1 MSNYSFSP
9 VFSTSQ
15 YSWPPFQE
23 ICGGALCVPPQ
34 YSWTP
39 SHFSGGGTRCVPYLN
54 IPDLH
59 LTRVLVAP
67 AVFLILIFL
76 TAISW
81 EWWWRPL
88 CSPSQYSWPPSQ
100 EIGGGAR
107 CVPHLNIPDIYFM
120 KVAMAPAACIPSL
133 NIPDLLFMKVV
144 VAPTVFLLSIFLTSI
159 LWSCS
164 AAGFVHSPYINSW
177 PPCHSQL
184 CSSSLLLWSTSHKQC
199 CQLCSSVYP
208 IPLESRFLH
217 NFKTIS

>member
-9 VFSTSQ
+9 LFSNSQ

-23 ICGGALCVPPQ
+23 IGGGALCVPPQ

-39 SHFSGGGTRCVPYLN
+39 SHFSGGGARCVPYLN

-67 AVFLILIFL
+67 AVFLILIFM

-107 CVPHLNIPDIYFM
+107 CVPHLNIPDLYFM
-120 KVAMAPAACIPSL
+120 KVAMAPA
-133 NIPDLLFMKVV
+133 
-144 VAPTVFLLSIFLTSI
+144 VFLLSIFLTSFSWKWWWRP
-159 LWSCS
+159 LCS
-164 AAGFVHSPYINSW
+164 FSQYSW
-177 PPCHSQL
+177 PPYYDQCSRL
-184 CSSSLLLWSTSHKQC
+184 CSFT
-199 CQLCSSVYP
+199 
-208 IPLESRFLH
+208 LH
-217 NFKTIS
+217 